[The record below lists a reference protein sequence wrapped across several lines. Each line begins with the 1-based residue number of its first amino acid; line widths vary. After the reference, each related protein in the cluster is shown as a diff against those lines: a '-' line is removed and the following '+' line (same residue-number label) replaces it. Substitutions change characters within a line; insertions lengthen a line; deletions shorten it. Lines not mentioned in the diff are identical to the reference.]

1 MSPANDAV
9 KPCVELFERGFRPYG
24 GLLNREWHLSRM
36 SRQTGFD
43 VIDFSAR
50 LNHVASPEEARGS
63 MAVDSAWLENLPFF
77 EEAVALGWVDRAA
90 LERMGDSMRQ

>member
-1 MSPANDAV
+1 
-9 KPCVELFERGFRPYG
+9 
-24 GLLNREWHLSRM
+24 M